1 MCKPDKAFP
10 CYDHEC
16 YESGN
21 FHRSCTACPY
31 FKTVKSEF
39 NRESKNMSDTDWK
52 AEIRNN
58 LTNKNTSGTAVTFKR
73 LIPSHPNL
81 THKVKNNLNEAINNH
96 IKTLGSIP
104 VVDSF
109 DDNLY
114 ADLHRIVGYMESIT
128 EETASVNLSDYGK
141 KLLEKIPTEDI
152 WIGFQFILD
161 NDEVKHIIKAAFI
174 CNKQNENIE
183 ESEENSD
190 A

>member
-39 NRESKNMSDTDWK
+39 NRESKNMSDADWK
-52 AEIRNN
+52 DEIRNN
-58 LTNKNTSGTAVTFKR
+58 LTNKNLSGTIVTFKR
-73 LIPSHPNL
+73 LIPSYPNL
-81 THKVKNNLNEAINNH
+81 TPKVKNNLNEAINNH

-114 ADLHRIVGYMESIT
+114 ADFHRIVGYVESIT
-128 EETASVNLSDYGK
+128 EETASVNLSDYGM

-174 CNKQNENIE
+174 TNKVNEE
-183 ESEENSD
+183 K
-190 A
+190 